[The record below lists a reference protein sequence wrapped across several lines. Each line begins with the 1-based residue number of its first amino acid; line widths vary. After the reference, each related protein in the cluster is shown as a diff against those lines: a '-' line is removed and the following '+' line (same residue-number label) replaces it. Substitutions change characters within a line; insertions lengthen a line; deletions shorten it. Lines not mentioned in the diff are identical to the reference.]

1 MKNNTNL
8 ILTILRSTQIIGG
21 FLFGLGAEEEISILG
36 VPRERFM
43 SIGMTITM
51 ISLLIITLLKKKT
64 ENVPMTDQ
72 SDQE

>member
-1 MKNNTNL
+1 VVF
-8 ILTILRSTQIIGG
+8 
-21 FLFGLGAEEEISILG
+21 FLGLGAEEEISILG